1 MRILITGG
9 AGFIG
14 SHLAEHFQRH
24 AAVRVL
30 DDLCT
35 GHRSNLAGL
44 DVEFVHGSILDRRIL
59 SSAMQDVDY
68 VYHFAAFVSAPQS
81 VLDPHMCVKLNV
93 TGVLNVLEA
102 AATAGVRKLCF
113 SSSAA
118 VYGDSAIV
126 PKREDMCPEP
136 RSPYAV
142 TKLDGEFYC
151 RQFTEAGRLETVAL
165 RFFNVFGP
173 RQDPAGPYGA
183 AVPVFFQRALA
194 GRSLTIFGDG
204 SQTRDFVYVK
214 DIVAAL
220 EFVTLTP
227 GLTGVF
233 NVGYGDQITILELA
247 QRILSLTDSRS
258 SIQFEPARLGD
269 VHQSRASVERLQNA
283 GFRPTGTLDAGLR
296 EMLSVLRCD
305 TGARL
310 AEASPPSTYTSVA
323 VSERLPAITT

>member
-14 SHLAEHFQRH
+14 SHLAEHFQGR

-30 DDLCT
+30 DNLRT
-35 GHRSNLAGL
+35 GHRENLAGL
-44 DVEFVHGSILDRRIL
+44 DVEFMRGSVLDDDL
-59 SSAMQDVDY
+59 LKTAMKGVDY
-68 VYHFAAFVSAPQS
+68 VFHLAAMVSVAESMRQPQA
-81 VLDPHMCVKLNV
+81 CVELNAIG
-93 TGVLNVLEA
+93 TLKVLEA
-102 AATAGVRKLCF
+102 AASAGVRKFCL

-118 VYGDSAIV
+118 VYGDNPVV
-126 PKREDMCPEP
+126 PKTEEMCPEP

-183 AVPVFFQRALA
+183 AVPAFFQRAFA
-194 GRSLTIFGDG
+194 GEPLTIYGDG
-204 SQTRDFVYVK
+204 GQTRDFIYVK

-220 EFVTLTP
+220 DFVAGTP

-233 NVGYGDQITILELA
+233 NAGYGGQITVLELA
-247 QRILSLTDSRS
+247 QRIIALTESPSPIR
-258 SIQFEPARLGD
+258 FEPVRPGD
-269 VHQSRASVERLQNA
+269 VRHSRASVQRLHRA
-283 GFRPTGTLDAGLR
+283 GFRPAGTLDAGLQQ
-296 EMLSVLRCD
+296 MCSALR
-305 TGARL
+305 
-310 AEASPPSTYTSVA
+310 ASFSPA
-323 VSERLPAITT
+323 VSQS